1 MSTLALAGVDDQGQ
15 ISRMMVERLQS
26 EGLVENARGG
36 AKGLEKAWCLTSY
49 GEAVM
54 DAHRGARGGRGGWAS
69 PQRERGGIPAG
80 KLSGGT
86 SFRMSV
92 RAYLV
97 LVAIEGSCAEGSD
110 PSNVEV
116 SRAAGIRDQGQISRM
131 LRRLQANGLLQ
142 NSGGAT
148 AGAAN
153 AWRLTLRG
161 EALLHSSHPLGER
174 TS

>member
-1 MSTLALAGVDDQGQ
+1 
-15 ISRMMVERLQS
+15 
-26 EGLVENARGG
+26 
-36 AKGLEKAWCLTSY
+36 
-49 GEAVM
+49 
-54 DAHRGARGGRGGWAS
+54 
-69 PQRERGGIPAG
+69 
-80 KLSGGT
+80 
-86 SFRMSV
+86 MSV

-131 LRRLQANGLLQ
+131 LRRLQAQGLLQ

-148 AGAAN
+148 AGARN

-161 EALLHSSHPLGER
+161 EALLHSSSPLGGR
-174 TS
+174 TP